1 MAKDKTQAA
10 ELTSDLLK
18 RPLGRPAT
26 GKAQSG
32 AARIKALR
40 ARRKA
45 EGLCLCCGQPLP
57 PKA

>member
-1 MAKDKTQAA
+1 MAKDKSQSAKQTP
-10 ELTSDLLK
+10 DLLK
-18 RPLGRPAT
+18 RPPGRPAT

-32 AARIKALR
+32 AERIKALR